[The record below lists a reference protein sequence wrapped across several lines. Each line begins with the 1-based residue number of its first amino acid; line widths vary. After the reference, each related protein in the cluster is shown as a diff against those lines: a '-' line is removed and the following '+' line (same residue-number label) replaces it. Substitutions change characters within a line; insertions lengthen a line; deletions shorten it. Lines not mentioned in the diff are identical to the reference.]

1 MREDAPS
8 GLSRHAIPDSREAT
22 PGAWRVRGALL
33 TLARPRLAAI
43 LNVTPDSFSDG
54 GRFSSLDAA
63 LARADAA
70 LSEGADLID
79 VGGESTRPGASRT
92 DQEEEL
98 RRVLPVL
105 RGIRRRHQDAL
116 LSIDTTR
123 GVVARAALDEGA
135 NVVNDVSGLRLDDT
149 LGAAAAEA
157 GAGLVLMHSRG
168 SVTTMAS
175 YDLATY
181 GHDPVGEILA
191 ELDNSVER
199 ALAAGVARD
208 QIVLDPGIGFSKR
221 SEHSLA
227 VLRELPRIVDKGF
240 PVMVGA
246 SRKRVVGELTGVAV
260 PAERVHGSVGVHIS
274 ALVSGARLFRVHD
287 VSAHRQALDA
297 AWSVLVSSGE

>member
-1 MREDAPS
+1 
-8 GLSRHAIPDSREAT
+8 
-22 PGAWRVRGALL
+22 
-33 TLARPRLAAI
+33 
-43 LNVTPDSFSDG
+43 
-54 GRFSSLDAA
+54 
-63 LARADAA
+63 
-70 LSEGADLID
+70 
-79 VGGESTRPGASRT
+79 
-92 DQEEEL
+92 
-98 RRVLPVL
+98 
-105 RGIRRRHQDAL
+105 
-116 LSIDTTR
+116 
-123 GVVARAALDEGA
+123 VVARAALDEGA

-181 GHDPVGEILA
+181 GPDPVGEILA